1 MKHPTNVAIIGAGR
15 LGTALAMALSEQDY
29 VVSAVVSRTLKS
41 AKRTARMLPRPATA
55 LDVSQLSSLTVP
67 DLLLITTPDDQIKVV
82 AQALESLQ
90 LAKRQKPVALHTSG
104 ALSSTVLSTL
114 AKRGWEV
121 GSLHP
126 LLSISDLKG
135 EMGFAGAY
143 WCIEGQPLAQRRAK
157 ALVRS
162 LKGNSF
168 SIGLEYK
175 ALYHASAVM
184 SSGSVVALFAAA
196 IEMLMACGL
205 PRGEAKEVL
214 MPLLESTVR
223 SLEDKE
229 PGAALTGPFARG
241 DFETIKL
248 HLDAL
253 RKVHKREIEDLYRV
267 LGKRSLE
274 LARVSGLDSKK
285 SKKIKSI
292 L

>member
-1 MKHPTNVAIIGAGR
+1 MKTRPTNVAIIGAGR

-29 VVSAVVSRTLKS
+29 VVSAIVSRTSKS
-41 AKRTARMLPRPATA
+41 AKRTARMLPRPTTA
-55 LDVSQLSSLTVP
+55 LDVTQLSSLSVP

-82 AQALESLQ
+82 AQALESLP

-135 EMGFAGAY
+135 EVGFFAGAY

-168 SIGLEYK
+168 SIGTRQ
-175 ALYHASAVM
+175 SVPG
-184 SSGSVVALFAAA
+184 SSVPAGRV
-196 IEMLMACGL
+196 
-205 PRGEAKEVL
+205 
-214 MPLLESTVR
+214 
-223 SLEDKE
+223 E
-229 PGAALTGPFARG
+229 PAN
-241 DFETIKL
+241 
-248 HLDAL
+248 
-253 RKVHKREIEDLYRV
+253 
-267 LGKRSLE
+267 
-274 LARVSGLDSKK
+274 
-285 SKKIKSI
+285 
-292 L
+292 